1 MKYDELKSL
10 GLEELEIK
18 LNEEKA
24 IMERLRFSHSISP
37 IENPMK
43 IKVQRKII
51 AQISTELSKKRI
63 ISNQLCG
70 NEKK

>member
-10 GLEELEIK
+10 ALEELEIK

-24 IMERLRFSHSISP
+24 IMEKLRFSHSISP

-43 IKVQRKII
+43 IKVQRKIV
-51 AQISTELSKKRI
+51 AQILTEISKKGI
-63 ISNQLCG
+63 ISN
-70 NEKK
+70 